1 MAPGIPM
8 WLEVLRAVAPLFA
21 AVLAAGVGAWVT
33 HKFGRI
39 QEDIARQQA
48 ATAAAAA
55 QTAKSKLRL
64 DLFERRLNVYNAAMT
79 AITTT
84 LQNGDFS
91 ATDEREFLIG
101 IQGAR
106 WIFDERI
113 YHYLRHELWDQ
124 LTDLH
129 MANQNLKDAIAD
141 RKALAEARGEAF
153 RKIRDQLLHADEVF
167 APALQLSA

>member
-1 MAPGIPM
+1 
-8 WLEVLRAVAPLFA
+8 
-21 AVLAAGVGAWVT
+21 
-33 HKFGRI
+33 
-39 QEDIARQQA
+39 
-48 ATAAAAA
+48 
-55 QTAKSKLRL
+55 
-64 DLFERRLNVYNAAMT
+64 MT

-84 LQNGDFS
+84 LQNGEFS
-91 ATDEREFLIG
+91 ARDEREFLIG

-113 YHYLRHELWDQ
+113 YHYVRHELWDL

-141 RKALAEARGEAF
+141 RKSLAEARGAAF